1 MDDADDKEREALLM
15 RASRS
20 KPQFHYDDWRRW
32 LSTRYRQPLDPHKI
46 EDFWW
51 RSDDK
56 ISDDAWLADLFAL
69 PNWSL
74 LSHYVNIGIS
84 LMMGATPVT
93 YYLVET
99 LRASPAT
106 VNTYSALTY
115 LPWCLKFFY
124 GLQTDLVPLLG
135 VHRRSYY
142 FVGWLI
148 YVICN
153 LWLAIL
159 GTPDSTAILL
169 LSFGYTAG
177 FMLADVVADALILE
191 CSQVGEDSQN
201 KGRMRTHA
209 YYVRAV
215 GMAVGALA
223 GSCLF
228 NGPTCADSG
237 CWAWGLQLSSL
248 FWIQSAL
255 ILLTVLPL
263 LLIMYELPIR
273 TTGIA
278 GDLRTLSKE
287 TFEFLRHDGVWIPLM
302 FLFFYNFCFIANPA
316 WNNFL
321 FLGLNFTNFGY
332 GMLAFAGALLSVAGL
347 WAYERFFFRSSWQQ
361 LYLWV
366 TFVVVVFSFL
376 QVLLVLKKT
385 GIFSPYTFA
394 MGDTVV
400 VAFVQNVAFM
410 PMCIMFFPMIPA
422 GAEGTVYALLS
433 TWQNVATEAGY
444 QLGTYLT
451 CVTDV
456 SDSAIEEG
464 KWAGVL
470 KLTVICSAVQILPI
484 FFIYM
489 RTPGGICLLPDSV
502 DATKAQCDQRKS
514 SIGPWLFYF
523 MFFGA
528 IAFSLGQSLWLA
540 VNPDG
545 LCPGGDDD
553 GAY

>member
-1 MDDADDKEREALLM
+1 MDDADDKEREALLL
-15 RASRS
+15 RS
-20 KPQFHYDDWRRW
+20 KTSPRFHYDDWRRW

-56 ISDDAWLADLFAL
+56 IADDAWLADLFAV

-106 VNTYSALTY
+106 VNTYAALTY

-142 FVGWLI
+142 FLGWLI

-191 CSQVGEDSQN
+191 CSQVGEDATN

-215 GMAVGALA
+215 GMALGALA

-237 CWAWGLQLSSL
+237 CWAWGLELASL
-248 FWIQSAL
+248 FWIQSLL
-255 ILLTVLPL
+255 ILVTVLPL
-263 LLIMYELPIR
+263 LLTMYELPIR

-278 GDLRTLSKE
+278 GDIRTLWTE

-347 WAYERFFFRSSWQQ
+347 WAYEKFFFRSSWRQ

-410 PMCIMFFPMIPA
+410 PMCA
-422 GAEGTVYALLS
+422 AR
-433 TWQNVATEAGY
+433 VAM
-444 QLGTYLT
+444 
-451 CVTDV
+451 
-456 SDSAIEEG
+456 
-464 KWAGVL
+464 
-470 KLTVICSAVQILPI
+470 QI
-484 FFIYM
+484 
-489 RTPGGICLLPDSV
+489 
-502 DATKAQCDQRKS
+502 
-514 SIGPWLFYF
+514 
-523 MFFGA
+523 
-528 IAFSLGQSLWLA
+528 
-540 VNPDG
+540 
-545 LCPGGDDD
+545 
-553 GAY
+553 